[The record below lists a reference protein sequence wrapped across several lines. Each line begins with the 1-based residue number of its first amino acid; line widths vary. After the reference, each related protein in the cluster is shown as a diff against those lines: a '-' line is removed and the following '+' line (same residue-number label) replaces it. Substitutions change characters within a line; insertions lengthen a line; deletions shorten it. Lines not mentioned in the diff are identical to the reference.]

1 VGNGF
6 DDDWNA
12 TDKWA
17 EADRQAVCYLS
28 LYAPTPLLFTVYS
41 FTAVPIAVYNDQRRQ
56 FIGLSPT
63 NTYVVQEKDGGEVIQ
78 PSWFG

>member
-1 VGNGF
+1 MNVMAPIRTDHRGGGVYTLVAPY
-6 DDDWNA
+6 DDWNA

-41 FTAVPIAVYNDQRRQ
+41 FTVVPIAVYNDQRRQ
-56 FIGLSPT
+56 FIGQSPT
-63 NTYVVQEKDGGEVIQ
+63 NT
-78 PSWFG
+78 